1 MKAKLLI
8 LAGVMAAL
16 IVGFFS
22 YKVYANH
29 QLNNEIQKYSKDIS
43 KKEKKFESSKTENQ
57 KIGVLKSLIEDKEI
71 KNVISDSDYSEVS
84 KKYKESIK
92 SMQKYFNDEYSKEIK
107 FCTIENLAAVTSKDE
122 ITKMQTKLNSVQDKI
137 KKNGS
142 YTLEKTAQKDL
153 ESSVAK
159 LTESYNQRCTGIDEE
174 IRIAAAKAAEEA
186 RLKAEAEAKAKA
198 EAEAKAKAEAEAKA
212 KATQKPAS
220 KPSGSTSGTSKPS
233 TSGST
238 SSTSKPSGSTGH
250 GRVIWTEYDTTTG
263 VPIKWYD
270 RYSDG
275 WYYFYI
281 GNGIGWS
288 APDTFDP

>member
-71 KNVISDSDYSEVS
+71 KKLSSDSDYSEVS

-92 SMQKYFNDEYSKEIK
+92 SMQEYFNDEYLKEIK
-107 FCTIENLAAVTSKDE
+107 SCTIENLAAVTSKDE
-122 ITKMQTKLNSVQDKI
+122 IVTMQTKLNSVQDKI

-153 ESSVAK
+153 ESSIAK

-174 IRIAAAKAAEEA
+174 IRIAAEKAAEEA
-186 RLKAEAEAKAKA
+186 RLKAEAKAKA

-212 KATQKPAS
+212 KADAAKKSASTSTSKPAS
-220 KPSGSTSGTSKPS
+220 KPAVSTPS
-233 TSGST
+233 T
-238 SSTSKPSGSTGH
+238 PSNPGSTGH
-250 GRVIWTEYDTTTG
+250 GRVVLWQDDYASDGTKYR
-263 VPIKWYD
+263 VYD

-275 WYYFYI
+275 WYYFYANPYS
-281 GNGIGWS
+281 NGSGWYP
-288 APDTFDP
+288 PDTLDP